1 MPEITVTEEQLS
13 ALESLREN
21 LAEKAGPYAHVRRE
35 DALQYLIDAH
45 RDAIAEDPLDGEG
58 ATADAGDS
66 EEPDAE
72 PEAES
77 ETEAEPESET
87 ETATPSTPASAAGG
101 AGGDRLNAM
110 MKLLDTHA
118 DKWGESDSEDARYV
132 VTLPDDTE
140 EHVQTKDDV
149 RALLFK
155 NYER

>member
-1 MPEITVTEEQLS
+1 MPEITVTEEQLA
-13 ALESLREN
+13 ALQSLRED
-21 LAEKAGPYAHVRRE
+21 LAEEAGPYAHVRRE

-58 ATADAGDS
+58 DAEVS
-66 EEPDAE
+66 EETDTDEAAAE
-72 PEAES
+72 A
-77 ETEAEPESET
+77 ETEAET
-87 ETATPSTPASAAGG
+87 ETATSNTPASAAGG

-132 VTLPDDTE
+132 VELPDGTE

-149 RALLFK
+149 RAMLFK